1 MNMFYRIYELMSGLI
16 DNALYYSQKLFDAL
30 SQPLSNV
37 FKNSDLAYKLYSAAV
52 SLFNLDEDITLAE
65 FIIAMAIWGVISL
78 AVIRLVTDF
87 VKIFV

>member
-1 MNMFYRIYELMSGLI
+1 MNMFYRIFVLLTGFI
-16 DNALYYSQKLFDAL
+16 DNVLYYSKKFFDAL

-37 FKNSDLAYKLYSAAV
+37 FKNSDLAYKLYNAAV
-52 SLFNLDEDITLAE
+52 SLFNLDVDITLAE

-87 VKIFV
+87 VKIFI